1 MSEFDLLSR
10 LRAGQPAFDADPVC
24 SRAECDLPATS
35 RIEWNN
41 PRIHEPGRIKIW
53 LACAEHLD
61 YLSDFLR
68 ARDFPVRIHAVTDDV
83 DEAPVV

>member
-10 LRAGQPAFDADPVC
+10 LRAGMTAFDDAVC
-24 SRAECDLPATS
+24 SRADCTKPATH

-53 LACAEHLD
+53 LACEDHLE
-61 YLSDFLR
+61 YLSGFLR
-68 ARDFPVRIHAVTDDV
+68 ARDFPVRIHAVTDALDQ
-83 DEAPVV
+83 APVV